1 VEAPLSKDEV
11 GAIAPGL
18 AGEDGQGLRRQGQ
31 RELSPVLYPV
41 RRQYDLLL
49 CKINLLPLQPANLAA
64 PTAGQQKQTNYLAEA
79 IIAQTAPQLAKL
91 ILGQDPITAG
101 SCVCRTSAGHGIG
114 FCQPLL
120 DCPREKGGERTA
132 GAVANGRA
140 GRSFD
145 LPKQD
150 SD

>member
-1 VEAPLSKDEV
+1 MSAVVVEDRLNVVGLYAKLAKLSRTGSTKVMQAPRRNPNAQINSCLAAIPVVEAPLSKDEV

-64 PTAGQQKQTNYLAEA
+64 
-79 IIAQTAPQLAKL
+79 
-91 ILGQDPITAG
+91 
-101 SCVCRTSAGHGIG
+101 
-114 FCQPLL
+114 
-120 DCPREKGGERTA
+120 
-132 GAVANGRA
+132 
-140 GRSFD
+140 
-145 LPKQD
+145 
-150 SD
+150 